1 MEQVRLGTVG
11 SGVIVH
17 SVLDNVLKTDGICL
31 EAVFSRSAE
40 KGEALAKQYGATKVY
55 DMLEKL
61 LEDDAVNTVYIA
73 TPNLLHYEQ
82 TKKALQAGKHVICEK
97 PFVTKADQA
106 EELFALAE
114 ERDLMLVEAS
124 PTTFLPNY
132 RFLKDILAQVGR
144 IRLVMGNYSQYSSRY
159 DELKEGRQPNIFNP
173 EFAGGCLMDI
183 NFYNVYLC
191 IALFG
196 VPETATY
203 HPNLY
208 GDPAVDTSGI
218 VSMKYDDM
226 QVTLL
231 GAKDTFGVNFFQIEG
246 EKGYIYVD
254 NGPNGLKSIRLVTK
268 EREEVFN
275 AQDSDDRWFYEVQN
289 LTPVLLKEDMQAV
302 RERARITVECVRVI
316 ESMRREAGIR
326 FPGD

>member
-1 MEQVRLGTVG
+1 MEQVRLGTIG

-17 SVLDNVLKTDGICL
+17 SVLDNVMKTDGIVL

-55 DMLEKL
+55 DTLEAL

-97 PFVTKADQA
+97 PFVTRADQA

-114 ERDLMLVEAS
+114 EKNLMLVEAA

-132 RFLKDILAQVGR
+132 QILKDLLPKIGR

-159 DELKEGRQPNIFNP
+159 DELKEGKLPNIFNA

-196 VPETATY
+196 VPAVAKY
-203 HPNLY
+203 SPNLY
-208 GDPAVDTSGI
+208 EGSGVDTSGI
-218 VSMKYDDM
+218 VSLSYDDM
-226 QVTLL
+226 QVTLC

-246 EKGYIYVD
+246 EKGYIYVE
-254 NGPNGLKSIRLVTK
+254 NGPNGLQQIRFVTK
-268 EREEVFN
+268 EGSETFN
-275 AQDSDDRWFYEVQN
+275 EQDSDDRWFYEVQN
-289 LTPVLLKEDMQAV
+289 LTPVLLQEDMQAV
-302 RERARITVECVRVI
+302 KERAKITTECVRVI
-316 ESMRREAGIR
+316 ESMRRDAGIQ